1 MESKQFKEN
10 MTVWRPLST
19 SDIVSL
25 VQVADRVHPG
35 LPESNEVFAERA
47 RLFSQG
53 CQGLFDETGELRG
66 YIISHPILFR
76 EPPALDRL
84 LGQIALDANQ
94 YYIHD
99 LAILPEFRGSGSA
112 HECLINILETVA
124 EQYPTT
130 SLVSVYGT
138 TEFWVRYGF
147 KAPETID
154 DELKKKILGYGDD
167 ALYLE
172 RENEAHSSDSR
183 V

>member
-1 MESKQFKEN
+1 

-84 LGQIALDANQ
+84 LGQIA
-94 YYIHD
+94 
-99 LAILPEFRGSGSA
+99 SG
-112 HECLINILETVA
+112 
-124 EQYPTT
+124 
-130 SLVSVYGT
+130 
-138 TEFWVRYGF
+138 
-147 KAPETID
+147 
-154 DELKKKILGYGDD
+154 
-167 ALYLE
+167 
-172 RENEAHSSDSR
+172 
-183 V
+183 